1 MKRRDFLARCACG
14 SCAALI
20 GGAPA
25 YALDLLEPSIPP
37 GYKPTDPR
45 LEGGLWMVME
55 EFEKDLKVSPQL
67 VRDEEMVGYL
77 RDMVCRLA
85 GDYCPDVRVYLLRS
99 PYFNAFMTPNGVMVI
114 NTGLLIRVQNEA
126 QLAFVLGHEIGHYL
140 RRHTLQNFKRTRDTA
155 SVLSFLA
162 IGFAA
167 AGQYGASSAAQY
179 VGLASLYGFSRK
191 MEEEADAYGAQLV
204 AQAGYPPDQ
213 GAIMWGNLIQEE
225 EASKYRKYKDP
236 FFASHPNPENRA
248 KNITERAA
256 ALEQIIVRPG
266 PVDRFDEIMA
276 TRRRFIIEDDLN
288 LRQYGQSEV
297 VLNRLMQAGQR
308 MGELEFFYGELC
320 RMRQGPGDL
329 ENAMTRYTKALE
341 HADAP
346 VETHRSMGLM
356 LLKGKHKAEAV
367 EAFRKYL
374 ELAPG
379 ASDRAMIQMY
389 MGGTT

>member
-1 MKRRDFLARCACG
+1 MNRRDFLTRCACG
-14 SCAALI
+14 SCVALI
-20 GGAPA
+20 GGAPVGA
-25 YALDLLEPSIPP
+25 MDLLEPSIPP
-37 GYKPTDPR
+37 GYRPTDPR

-55 EFEKDLKVSPQL
+55 EYEKDLKVSPQL
-67 VRDEEMVGYL
+67 VRDEELVGYL

-85 GDYCPDVRVYLLRS
+85 QDYCPDVRVYLLRS

-140 RRHTLQNFKRTRDTA
+140 RRHTLQNFKRVRDTA

-167 AGQYGASSAAQY
+167 AGQYGGSSAAQFA
-179 VGLASLYGFSRK
+179 GLASLFGFSRQ
-191 MEEEADAYGAQLV
+191 METEADAYGVQLV

-213 GAIMWGNLIQEE
+213 GAVMWGNLIQEE
-225 EASKYRKYKDP
+225 EAAKYRKYKDP

-256 ALEQIIVRPG
+256 ALEQVIVRPG
-266 PVDRFDEIMA
+266 PEDRFDGIME

-297 VLNRLMQAGQR
+297 VLNRLMQAGRR

-320 RMRQGPGDL
+320 RLRQGPGDR
-329 ENAMTRYTKALE
+329 ESAMAHYANALE
-341 HADAP
+341 YADAP
-346 VETHRSMGLM
+346 PETHRSMGLM
-356 LLKGKHKAEAV
+356 LLKGKQNVEAV

-374 ELAPG
+374 ELAPD